1 MADSETISARVEHH
15 ADAILRAYDIHREV
29 PCPRCHETCGWCSD
43 YRFMH
48 GKLRLPGTRRKCTIA
63 AYHPDEVCPLC
74 GGSKRVWMTVTYS
87 ASYRAGEVGNA

>member
-48 GKLRLPGTRRKCTIA
+48 GRLKLPGTHRKCTVPGIE
-63 AYHPDEVCPLC
+63 PDAICPVCE
-74 GGSKRVWMTVTYS
+74 GKKRVWMTVQYEPMPTHE
-87 ASYRAGEVGNA
+87 RTTHD